1 MNKIITIGR
10 EFGSGGRE
18 LGRRLAE
25 ELGIEYYDKEVLSAI
40 AEKTSMSE
48 EYLKNVIEGKPHNL
62 FPITIGQS
70 IAVTGSCSFDQ
81 AKSIYMAQAEAIK
94 ELAQKS
100 SCVIVGRCAD
110 YILKDFDPMR
120 IFVYADIESRIR
132 RCIARNTD
140 NEHGMTEKQI
150 KKHIVS
156 IDKCRAKYYE
166 FYTGNKWGDKS
177 NYDLC
182 INTTDVII
190 KDIVPYIA
198 KMF

>member
-1 MNKIITIGR
+1 MNKIITVGR

-40 AEKTSMSE
+40 SEKTSMSE
-48 EYLKNVIEGKPHNL
+48 DYLKDVIEGKPHRL
-62 FPITIGQS
+62 FPITVGQS
-70 IAVTGSCSFDQ
+70 IGLAEGYYFDQ
-81 AKSIYMAQAEAIK
+81 AQSICAAQTKVIR
-94 ELAQKS
+94 ELAQSS

-110 YILKDFDPMR
+110 YILRDMKPTR
-120 IFVYADIESRIR
+120 IFVYADIDSRVR

-140 NEHGMTEKQI
+140 NEHEMTEKQI
-150 KKHIVS
+150 RKHILS
-156 IDKCRAKYYE
+156 IDKNRAKYYD

-177 NYDLC
+177 NYDIC
-182 INTTDVII
+182 INTTDVVI
-190 KDIVPYIA
+190 KDIIPLLA

>member
-25 ELGIEYYDKEVLSAI
+25 ELGIEYCDKEIVTAI
-40 AEKTSMSE
+40 AEKTSMSQ
-48 EYLKNVIEGKPHNL
+48 EYVREVIEGKNHHL
-62 FPITIGQS
+62 YPITVGQS
-70 IAVTGSCSFDQ
+70 IHFAEDYYFQHTQ
-81 AKSIYMAQAEAIK
+81 SIFKAQSEIIT

-110 YILKDFDPMR
+110 FILRDLKPFR
-120 IFVYADIESRIR
+120 IFVYADIDSRIR

-140 NEHGMTEKQI
+140 KEISEKQI
-150 KKHIVS
+150 KKQILS
-156 IDKCRAKYYE
+156 IDKDRAKYYD
-166 FYTGNKWGDKS
+166 FYTGNKWGDKN

-182 INTTDVII
+182 INTTDVFI
-190 KDIVPYIA
+190 KDIVPHIA